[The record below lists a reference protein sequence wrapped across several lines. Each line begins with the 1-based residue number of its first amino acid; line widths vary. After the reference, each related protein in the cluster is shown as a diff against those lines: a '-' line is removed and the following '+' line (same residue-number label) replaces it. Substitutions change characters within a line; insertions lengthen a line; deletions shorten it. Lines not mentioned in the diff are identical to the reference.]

1 MHTGTPDSCPPAAPK
16 APPGPG
22 GSPSPVVASV
32 YADSSTI
39 GLATRP
45 PAMAA
50 VPAGPTDC
58 SDDAARTATAVRR
71 RGKRRAATRQAVAS
85 SATAQARVRC
95 VQRIE
100 VRVAG
105 RGPRDREHAC
115 VFVSAYDAA
124 PVLRKG
130 ALHREQGASRTAG
143 KQTCMLHDISVSEMV
158 NVSSTDQ
165 LLPSE
170 RWCRQGIEVGQAR
183 ALSPQPRCDSF
194 TTLSTTLPCSD
205 RWKSVSQ
212 LSNGALKGLLC
223 SELGARYVMLR

>member
-1 MHTGTPDSCPPAAPK
+1 MRHRLRMHGPARKVVKRLVTNKPDSQLYLSLRYDCHAFLCRSQEACMQERKGDSCPPAAPN

-45 PAMAA
+45 PAIAA

-71 RGKRRAATRQAVAS
+71 RGTRRAAARQAGTC
-85 SATAQARVRC
+85 SAAAQSRLRS

-105 RGPRDREHAC
+105 RGTRDRDHASNA
-115 VFVSAYDAA
+115 VSAYDGI

-130 ALHREQGASRTAG
+130 ALHGEQGASRTAL
-143 KQTCMLHDISVSEMV
+143 KTICMLHDNCVRV
-158 NVSSTDQ
+158 
-165 LLPSE
+165 
-170 RWCRQGIEVGQAR
+170 R
-183 ALSPQPRCDSF
+183 
-194 TTLSTTLPCSD
+194 
-205 RWKSVSQ
+205 
-212 LSNGALKGLLC
+212 
-223 SELGARYVMLR
+223 